1 MLKNFLRKQNPL
13 KLGRWNITYDNATLE
28 KKINWANH
36 DHCGSEVCESYF
48 TDDKNKKIEEVENW
62 TKRLKDKK
70 KEKVTNSASKKKDD
84 DDDDDDNTPL
94 YVPYCL

>member
-36 DHCGSEVCESYF
+36 DHCGSELC
-48 TDDKNKKIEEVENW
+48 DKQFINDK
-62 TKRLKDKK
+62 LKNIK
-70 KEKVTNSASKKKDD
+70 KEKKIKQDKDKD
-84 DDDDDDNTPL
+84 KDKDKEL
-94 YVPYCL
+94 YYIPYCI